1 MSFELVNR
9 NKIYV
14 KQLQKEIGV
23 VADGIFGPASLK
35 AAEEYFGGPVVAHMG
50 EIVPIPGA
58 SYVIDHKHSLYQL
71 PDGTQ
76 NWRMRKGNPDT
87 VCVHWGGLNV
97 KHCYMVFWNA
107 KDRHVSSHFG
117 IGYDPV
123 EKRFE
128 LNQWLDTGLVAYHAG
143 KFNGYSVG
151 IDICQHPEEK
161 YLEHTA
167 KYYPDAKVIPNPSSR
182 GPKMVQELCPEIA
195 NIANEFISDLTKI
208 MGIDDK
214 PTCVD
219 DEVYGIKE
227 AANFSVVGHHNI
239 SKQKYDVAPWR
250 HLLWESNDL
259 V

>member
-1 MSFELVNR
+1 MFELVNR

-23 VADGIFGPASLK
+23 VSDGIFGPASLK

-76 NWRMRKGNPDT
+76 NWRMRKGNADT
-87 VCVHWGGLNV
+87 VCVHWGGLNI
-97 KHCYMVFWNA
+97 KHCYMCFFNA

-128 LNQWLDTGLVAYHAG
+128 IDQWLDTGLVAYHAG

-151 IDICQHPEEK
+151 VDITQHPAEK
-161 YLEHTA
+161 YLERTQ
-167 KYYPDAKVIPNPSSR
+167 KFYPGVKMVDNPSSR
-182 GPKMVQELCPEIA
+182 GPDQVVSLHPDLADMA
-195 NIANEFISDLTKI
+195 YEFLSDLTKI

-214 PTCVD
+214 PACVD
-219 DEVYGIKE
+219 DKVYGIKD
-227 AANFSVVGHHNI
+227 ATKFSIVGHHNI
-239 SKQKYDVAPWR
+239 SKQKFDVAPWR
-250 HLLWESNDL
+250 HQLWDDNCN